1 MYPKR
6 MMQNDTREYED
17 GVTNDGDIA
26 PFSSKD
32 TINRTAN
39 NPSKQS
45 DNDILPGTH
54 RMRLP
59 GMIETL
65 LSRGNGRKRM
75 NEEESRRE
83 SNARSVG
90 QLVFVFVPT

>member
-32 TINRTAN
+32 TINRPAN

-75 NEEESRRE
+75 NEEERRE
-83 SNARSVG
+83 KI
-90 QLVFVFVPT
+90 